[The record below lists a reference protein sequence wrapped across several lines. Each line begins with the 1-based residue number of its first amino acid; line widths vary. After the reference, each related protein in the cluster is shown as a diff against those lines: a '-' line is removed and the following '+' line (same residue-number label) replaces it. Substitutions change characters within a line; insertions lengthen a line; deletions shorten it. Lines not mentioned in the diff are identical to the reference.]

1 MRFNTLLCYI
11 IAPHATVFFS
21 PFISWLHPTI
31 CPDSSPELVRVL
43 LRNHVT
49 LLFNCHDRELRGT
62 FSGGG
67 HKVIASWLQSVI
79 TLAGFSSPGDSASL
93 LTSPEVLTSIGMTAS
108 QSAPNG
114 SKSSCRKVWCP
125 DSWSANVNNNVPTPK
140 HDKLSET

>member
-1 MRFNTLLCYI
+1 MRFNTHHCPACYRL
-11 IAPHATVFFS
+11 FF
-21 PFISWLHPTI
+21 PLYILVTPDYLPRFITSA
-31 CPDSSPELVRVL
+31 PELVRVL

-49 LLFNCHDRELRGT
+49 RLFNCHDRELRGN

-67 HKVIASWLQSVI
+67 HKVIASWLQSVN

-114 SKSSCRKVWCP
+114 SKSSRRKVCCP
-125 DSWSANVNNNVPTPK
+125 DSWSANVNNNVPTPT
-140 HDKLSET
+140 HDKLSGT